1 MGDGALHPQPGKPT
15 NPGPCSER
23 RFLRT
28 RRTASGAPSVPGTRW
43 KTAALVLGG
52 LCVLLAVLLL
62 TILWVQA
69 HSDGTDSGQA
79 VSDGQEFA
87 LFVLDISE
95 DLMGHLNILLECSGY
110 TATETLNIAASLG

>member
-1 MGDGALHPQPGKPT
+1 M
-15 NPGPCSER
+15 
-23 RFLRT
+23 
-28 RRTASGAPSVPGTRW
+28 
-43 KTAALVLGG
+43 LGG

-62 TILWVQA
+62 KILWVQA

-95 DLMGHLNILLECSGY
+95 DLMGHLNILLECGGY

>member
-1 MGDGALHPQPGKPT
+1 M
-15 NPGPCSER
+15 
-23 RFLRT
+23 
-28 RRTASGAPSVPGTRW
+28 
-43 KTAALVLGG
+43 LGG

-95 DLMGHLNILLECSGY
+95 DLMGHLYILLECGGY